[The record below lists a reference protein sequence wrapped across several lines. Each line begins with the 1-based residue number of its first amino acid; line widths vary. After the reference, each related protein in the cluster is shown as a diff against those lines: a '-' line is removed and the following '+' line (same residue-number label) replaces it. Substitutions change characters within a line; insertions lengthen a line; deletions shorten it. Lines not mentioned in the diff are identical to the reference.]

1 MTRYAHNAFA
11 YDTICFDDVLLVPRK
26 SSIPSRDDIMIGAGL
41 PRGFGYLYLPVIAA
55 PMTTIC
61 EDEMCNA
68 LGDCGGMGIIHRY
81 NTVEEQLDI
90 IRKVTAPLYGVA
102 IGATGD
108 FFVRA
113 KAAYELCGTKIF
125 LIDVAHGHHKNV
137 KDAIHRLRDE
147 FGDKIL
153 IIAGNVAT
161 AAGAEFLYEAGADMV
176 RVGIGGGS
184 VCTTRVV
191 TGHGLPTLESVCRV
205 KISRSEAPI
214 IADGG
219 IRNSGDAVKALAAGA
234 SFVMLGSVLAG
245 TNECPNGGTWNGKIA
260 YEGMASNVA
269 QHRRKKPG
277 DKDPQYIEGTT
288 AMIDPK
294 GSVASV
300 MKPFAARIRSGL
312 SYSGARTVPEL
323 YERHEFVK
331 VSSATQQENKP
342 HGA

>member
-26 SSIPSRDDIMIGAGL
+26 SSIPSRDDIMIGADL
-41 PRGFGYLYLPVIAA
+41 PRGFGHLYLPVIAA
-55 PMTTIC
+55 PMTTVC

-68 LGDCGGMGIIHRY
+68 LFNCGGMGIIHRY
-81 NTVEEQLDI
+81 NTIEEQAEI
-90 IRKVTAPLYGVA
+90 IKKVTVPLYGVA

-108 FFVRA
+108 YLERTSS
-113 KAAYELCGTKIF
+113 AYTLGTRIF
-125 LIDVAHGHHKNV
+125 LIDVAHGHHENV
-137 KDAIHRLRDE
+137 ARAIGLLRKHFDM
-147 FGDKIL
+147 DIL

-161 AAGAEFLYEAGADMV
+161 AEGAMFLSSCGADMV

-184 VCTTRVV
+184 VCTTRIV

-205 KISRSEAPI
+205 KQSRNTTPI

-300 MKPFAARIRSGL
+300 MKPFAAWIRSGL

-323 YERHEFVK
+323 YEYHEFVK

-342 HGA
+342 HGT

>member
-1 MTRYAHNAFA
+1 MTRYDHNAFA
-11 YDTICFDDVLLVPRK
+11 YDTICFDDVLLVPRH
-26 SSIPSRDDIMIGAGL
+26 SSIDSRDGIMIGADL
-41 PRGFGYLYLPVIAA
+41 PRGFGHLYLPVIAA

-61 EDEMCNA
+61 EHEMCNA
-68 LGDCGGMGIIHRY
+68 LFDCGGMGIIHRY
-81 NTVEEQLDI
+81 NTIEEQAEI
-90 IRKVTAPLYGVA
+90 IKKVTVPLYGVA
-102 IGATGD
+102 VGATGD
-108 FFVRA
+108 FLDRTA
-113 KAAYELCGTKIF
+113 SAYCLGARIF
-125 LIDVAHGHHKNV
+125 LIDVAHGHHDNV
-137 KDAIHRLRDE
+137 AHTIEEMRHQ
-147 FGDKIL
+147 FGDDIL

-161 AAGAEFLYEAGADMV
+161 AAGAEFLAKCGADMV

-205 KISRSEAPI
+205 KTSRSNVPI

-234 SFVMLGSVLAG
+234 NFVMLGSVLAG

-277 DKDPQYIEGTT
+277 DKDPQYIEGVT
-288 AMIDPK
+288 ALIDPK
-294 GSVASV
+294 GSVASI
-300 MKPFAARIRSGL
+300 MKPFAAWIRSGL

-323 YERHEFVK
+323 YECHEFVK

-342 HGA
+342 HGT

>member
-1 MTRYAHNAFA
+1 MARYDHFAFA
-11 YDTICFDDVLLVPRK
+11 YDTICFDDVLLKPQY
-26 SSIPSRDDIMIGAGL
+26 SSIPSRDDIMIGSDL
-41 PRGFGYLYLPVIAA
+41 PRGFGHLYLPVIAA
-55 PMTTIC
+55 PMTTVC

-81 NTVEEQLDI
+81 NTIEEQAEI
-90 IRKVTAPLYGVA
+90 IKKVTVPLYGVA
-102 IGATGD
+102 VGATGD
-108 FFVRA
+108 YLRRVA
-113 KAAYELCGTKIF
+113 SAYNLGTRIF
-125 LIDVAHGHHKNV
+125 LIDVAHGHHDNV
-137 KDAIHRLRDE
+137 KNAIEKMRSG

-161 AAGAEFLYEAGADMV
+161 ADAAEFLYKAGADII

-205 KISRSEAPI
+205 KISRSDAPI

-245 TNECPNGGTWNGKIA
+245 TNECPNGGTWNGKIV

-294 GSVASV
+294 GSVAGV

-312 SYSGARTVPEL
+312 SYSGARTVKEL
-323 YERHEFVK
+323 YECHEFVK